1 MTTTTTPATKT
12 TPKQF
17 TFGVT
22 ETAKT
27 ELGELR
33 KEFTRPAAVAKAP
46 AVPMSEKELIEVLHT
61 VATDRRFKVVPA
73 MELVEVDG
81 EKIEVQALDTDGNP
95 AFETVDLFEVEWQKI
110 KARDYSE
117 QVSKSPTIDGLIAQ
131 VRKYGKA
138 LNLSEDAIAAM
149 IASATAGQSPPVEA

>member
-1 MTTTTTPATKT
+1 MQTTTTTTAAKS

-22 ETAKT
+22 ENHKN

-46 AVPMSEKELIEVLHT
+46 PVPMSEKEMIEILYT
-61 VATDRRFKVVPA
+61 VATDRRFKVTGKMIEETDA
-73 MELVEVDG
+73 DG
-81 EKIEVQALDTDGNP
+81 NQVFDTDGNP
-95 AFETVDLFEVEWQKI
+95 SIVAEVVDLFEIEWNKI

-117 QVSKSPTIDGLIAQ
+117 QVSKTPTIDGLIAQ

-149 IASATAGQSPPVEA
+149 IASATAGQAAPVEA